1 MRIGIDTGGTFTDFV
16 AVDDGMIKVHKELST
31 PHDPS
36 IAIING
42 IKKLVDGNLEDVE
55 IFHGTTV
62 ATNALLERKGSDV
75 ALVTTEGFEDIIEIG
90 RQNRKELYNIFEK
103 QTDHLVKRT
112 HRLGIRERTDFKG
125 KVVKPLSDTELL
137 KLLRKIK
144 KLKPEAVAISLI
156 NSYAGAKNE
165 LIIEKA
171 LKELGIPISVSS
183 KILSEFREY
192 ERTSTV
198 VINAYLINK
207 VLGYMTNLNEKLG
220 RSKISVLQSNGGLI
234 STGQAG
240 TEPVRIL
247 LSGPAGGVVGAF
259 KLAENMGIT
268 KIMTYD
274 MGGTSTDVSLCDE
287 SIQFSNLN
295 SVDNLPVNVA
305 MIDLKTIGA
314 GGGSIAYVDS
324 GGALKVGP
332 ESAGADPGPACYGKG
347 TKPTVTDANVVL
359 GRIDPKYF
367 LGGEMSISKKRSIDA
382 LTRLS
387 KKLKLDVPTV
397 AEGIV
402 EVANANMEKALRVI
416 SLQRGHDPREF
427 ALFSFGGAGGLHAC
441 ELACGLGISK
451 VIFPNN
457 PGVLSAHGMLIA
469 DYFRDFSM
477 SVFFNTDRDDFN
489 KIMQAFNRL
498 KSKAQKDTSE
508 QEIDYE
514 YYIDARYK
522 RQSHELII
530 PFSKKYIKD
539 FHTEH
544 KKKYGYSLKNSIVE
558 IVNIR
563 LRAMRKNK
571 DIDIPKYVGTQKKVG
586 SVHSISFYQN
596 KNIRTKIINR
606 DDFYSGFQFDG
617 CAIILEKT
625 STLFIPPQFKC
636 TVDNFGNIL
645 ATC

>member
-16 AVDDGMIKVHKELST
+16 AVDHGMIKVHKELST

-112 HRLGIRERTDFKG
+112 HRLGISERTDFKG

-571 DIDIPKYVGTQKKVG
+571 DIDIPKYVGTQKKVD
-586 SVHSISFYQN
+586 SVKSVSFYQN
-596 KNIRTKIINR
+596 RYIRTKIISR

-636 TVDNFGNIL
+636 TVDNFGNII
-645 ATC
+645 ASC

>member
-16 AVDDGMIKVHKELST
+16 AVDHGMIKVHKELST

-636 TVDNFGNIL
+636 TVDNFGNII
-645 ATC
+645 ASC